1 MSGEKSG
8 VQKRIRDVQ
17 PKALYIHCAG
27 HSLNL
32 AIVSACTAISVRN
45 AIDHIKSLT
54 LWIKASPKR
63 EALLKAVYQ
72 NIVQGH
78 GASSRSPLLYVC
90 ITRWVENID
99 GWERFSSSHP
109 LLVSMCEVI
118 IYGNSEYELY
128 NEGWSV
134 EDKRNAQAHLNALL
148 SLSLCVLWL
157 FAAFP
162 FVFERSCSE
171 TTRK

>member
-17 PKALYIHCAG
+17 PKALYSHCAG

-99 GWERFSSSHP
+99 GWERFSLSHP

-128 NEGWSV
+128 NEEWSV

-148 SLSLCVLWL
+148 SFEFVCTLVICSIPFCV
-157 FAAFP
+157 
-162 FVFERSCSE
+162 
-171 TTRK
+171 